1 MKSQMPVFVPS
12 IEPSPEHGRQTRAL
26 TERNSAIKG
35 EGREPSIEQKREE
48 LEALRN
54 EVLDDL
60 VELERIRK
68 QRSQTSKEDLKA
80 LDLMVQAK
88 AIPLDDMRWH
98 DVDLFLRMPT
108 MLSDEAITA
117 IALYEAIIDMEQ
129 ELDADAKVPPEEQ
142 ERRAAARKQH
152 CRVLKDEWGV
162 N

>member
-1 MKSQMPVFVPS
+1 MPVFVPS
-12 IEPSPEHGRQTRAL
+12 REPSPEYGERTRAL
-26 TERNSAIKG
+26 VERNSKIKA
-35 EGREPSIEQKREE
+35 EGREPSIEQKQEH

-60 VELERIRK
+60 VELERMRK
-68 QRSQTSKEDLKA
+68 QRSLTSKEDLNA

-88 AIPLDDMRWH
+88 ALPLDDMRWN

-117 IALYEAIIDMEQ
+117 IALYEAIIDMER
-129 ELDADAKVPPEEQ
+129 ELDADAKLPPEEQ
-142 ERRAAARKQH
+142 ERRAAARRQH